1 MLLEKS
7 HSVFKKMNKIA
18 NNLNIES
25 SFIPI
30 INISKDGLSN
40 NKIMMNLIDYN
51 VSTFK
56 NTIYDNLDYICK
68 ELNINIKTTG
78 I

>member
-30 INISKDGLSN
+30 INISKD
-40 NKIMMNLIDYN
+40 
-51 VSTFK
+51 
-56 NTIYDNLDYICK
+56 
-68 ELNINIKTTG
+68 
-78 I
+78 

>member
-40 NKIMMNLIDYN
+40 NKIMI
-51 VSTFK
+51 
-56 NTIYDNLDYICK
+56 
-68 ELNINIKTTG
+68 
-78 I
+78 